1 MAGKAKSCYLSVTQI
16 DTRKTVL
23 NRMFFKMADLNDFV
37 KTDEFKVAINSINI
51 WSIFTRKYL
60 IKNF

>member
-23 NRMFFKMADLNDFV
+23 NRMFFKMVDLNDFV
-37 KTDEFKVAINSINI
+37 KTDEFKS
-51 WSIFTRKYL
+51 KYPPEQYQVTKE
-60 IKNF
+60 IY